1 MLNFTWGIK
10 NNFSLHSILFCST
23 SGFSNRLVSFG
34 MFGRTVLADT
44 CPGSMPLPIKPKRV
58 MHSSR
63 QFWSANYNK
72 RRQITQ
78 LRNQLLQFSYSRL
91 WNKHKG
97 IFINFWQK
105 IWKKNWRMTTMPWL
119 MWREATFIQGGKS
132 IPEYRV
138 GLVHNYTKVFH

>member
-1 MLNFTWGIK
+1 MHNFTWGIK

-23 SGFSNRLVSFG
+23 SGLSNWLVSFG

-44 CPGSMPLPIKPKRV
+44 CPGSMPLPIKPKCV
-58 MHSSR
+58 MHSSQ

-97 IFINFWQK
+97 IFINFWKKKYGKK
-105 IWKKNWRMTTMPWL
+105 IEEWPQCLDWC
-119 MWREATFIQGGKS
+119 GGRLHLFKGVS
-132 IPEYRV
+132 LFQNIE
-138 GLVHNYTKVFH
+138 